1 MIFFLLSFFDGILL
15 NVIQRK
21 REEASLEKKNSTKI
35 DSSEAKR
42 KNSTVSGDA
51 TEGERSLPSSRGS
64 RSSTIKNALK
74 QDVKKSS
81 FWRDY
86 YPSCGQDH
94 NNLMTNTCFVALN
107 SIDMSLK
114 SGQSNEDSSI
124 TFSDEDGVSILDDGD
139 WRAEKSECIGSTDCI
154 HVKWDRCPVELTNL
168 CKGKEG
174 YPIMSHLPNDFAL
187 PPRKRKTMDDAYF
200 IHYLLKGF

>member
-74 QDVKKSS
+74 QDVKKPS

-94 NNLMTNTCFVALN
+94 NNLMNNTCFVALK

-114 SGQSNEDSSI
+114 SGQSNENLSF

-139 WRAEKSECIGSTDCI
+139 WRAEKSECIGSTDI
-154 HVKWDRCPVELTNL
+154 FLYLSLDRISILGTIN
-168 CKGKEG
+168 
-174 YPIMSHLPNDFAL
+174 YRNA
-187 PPRKRKTMDDAYF
+187 F
-200 IHYLLKGF
+200 INNFLARILIIT